1 MSVDRIDMESFSKI
15 KLFIFE
21 ILDKTLKYRPVQ
33 PFCDSCIKE
42 KLSILKLD
50 GTKMLQE
57 NENFIR
63 KCPHKR
69 KFKFGNFAD
78 EDEVHLMKSS
88 EYPNTDNEDF
98 YSGEI
103 SITRKDSKLEE
114 VSRMLEDYL
123 TG

>member
-1 MSVDRIDMESFSKI
+1 
-15 KLFIFE
+15 
-21 ILDKTLKYRPVQ
+21 
-33 PFCDSCIKE
+33 
-42 KLSILKLD
+42 
-50 GTKMLQE
+50 MLQE

-114 VSRMLEDYL
+114 NSRILEDYL

>member
-1 MSVDRIDMESFSKI
+1 
-15 KLFIFE
+15 
-21 ILDKTLKYRPVQ
+21 
-33 PFCDSCIKE
+33 
-42 KLSILKLD
+42 
-50 GTKMLQE
+50 MLRE

-69 KFKFGNFAD
+69 KFHFGNLAD

-88 EYPNTDNEDF
+88 EYPNTENEDF

-103 SITRKDSKLEE
+103 SITRKNLKLEE
-114 VSRMLEDYL
+114 NSKMLEDYL

>member
-1 MSVDRIDMESFSKI
+1 
-15 KLFIFE
+15 
-21 ILDKTLKYRPVQ
+21 
-33 PFCDSCIKE
+33 
-42 KLSILKLD
+42 
-50 GTKMLQE
+50 MLQE

-69 KFKFGNFAD
+69 KFQFANFED

-114 VSRMLEDYL
+114 NSRMLEDYL

>member
-1 MSVDRIDMESFSKI
+1 
-15 KLFIFE
+15 
-21 ILDKTLKYRPVQ
+21 
-33 PFCDSCIKE
+33 
-42 KLSILKLD
+42 
-50 GTKMLQE
+50 MLQE

-69 KFKFGNFAD
+69 KFQFGNFAD

-114 VSRMLEDYL
+114 TLFKHSYRNKSNKRFVNKRYCV
-123 TG
+123 T

>member
-21 ILDKTLKYRPVQ
+21 ILDKTLKYRPGQ

-57 NENFIR
+57 NENFKR

-69 KFKFGNFAD
+69 KLQFRNLAD
-78 EDEVHLMKSS
+78 VDEVHLIKSS